1 MPEDYSRYT
10 DEQLFTAFKQ
20 SGKEKDA
27 AFRELFSRYERKVY
41 MFCLR
46 LSGNPDDASDI
57 FQETF
62 TRFYRQTLKDNER
75 VSNILAYLL
84 TSARNVFLNT
94 RRNKVYWSPFEDEH
108 IADHVP
114 MYERKE
120 LLTMISSAL
129 ELLDVPYREA
139 FILRFYQGLSYKEI
153 AEITG
158 DSVSSLKVRV
168 MRAKDQVRTILQP
181 YIADLSR

>member
-1 MPEDYSRYT
+1 
-10 DEQLFTAFKQ
+10 
-20 SGKEKDA
+20 
-27 AFRELFSRYERKVY
+27 
-41 MFCLR
+41 
-46 LSGNPDDASDI
+46 
-57 FQETF
+57 
-62 TRFYRQTLKDNER
+62 
-75 VSNILAYLL
+75 
-84 TSARNVFLNT
+84 
-94 RRNKVYWSPFEDEH
+94 
-108 IADHVP
+108 
-114 MYERKE
+114 
-120 LLTMISSAL
+120 MISSAL

>member
-10 DEQLFTAFKQ
+10 DEQLFDAFKS
-20 SGKEKDA
+20 SGREKDA

-46 LSGNPDDASDI
+46 LTGSPDDANDI

-62 TRFYRQTLKDNER
+62 TKFYRQSQKEDEH

-84 TSARNVFLNT
+84 TSARNTFLNT
-94 RRNKVYWSPFEDEH
+94 RRNKIYWTPFEDEQ
-108 IADHVP
+108 IADRAP
-114 MYERKE
+114 MYEREE
-120 LLTMISSAL
+120 LLNMISSAL

-139 FILRFYQGLSYKEI
+139 FILRFYQGLSYRQI

-168 MRAKDQVRTILQP
+168 MRAKDQVKEILSP
-181 YIADLSR
+181 YISDLIR